1 MSALFLSSYPL
12 NGRDLRE
19 RFRPSA
25 NASKILAAWQPLVR
39 LKELEERDQIATEVR
54 DLLLC
59 HETEDCRA
67 SIGPLE
73 QFPGRASDSRCSHW
87 CSTILSIGRGDRAGT
102 AEGGEPDHDFVLM
115 GAVGGG
121 GGEHIVADI
130 CHYRRAGLR
139 IAPFGGYGGDLCQRG
154 RCQRDDGVGVG
165 LDAIGSA

>member
-1 MSALFLSSYPL
+1 MPIEWKY
-12 NGRDLRE
+12 LRE

-25 NASKILAAWQPLVR
+25 NASKILAARQPLVR
-39 LKELEERDQIATEVR
+39 LKELEEGDEITIEVS

-67 SIGPLE
+67 PIGPLV
-73 QFPGRASDSRCSHW
+73 QFPGRASDSCCSHW
-87 CSTILSIGRGDRAGT
+87 GSAILSIGRGDGAGT

-139 IAPFGGYGGDLCQRG
+139 IAPFGGYGRDLRQRG